1 MNNIYYALFINADGS
16 EEGMLTPNQLV
27 GIFERE
33 QLLSIL
39 RRELMLGHIHGEIPN
54 DINDNDCPPDLFAE
68 KVLAGIDTDNVWV
81 RMVAPNVEDFD
92 SDNGTF
98 INLEGMNENERE
110 ELIAKLVE
118 QGADEEELRAMIATV
133 ASDASDDS
141 EGTDDTPAEEEPLSP
156 LAAGYIGAAEHLLRM
171 AGVDYFE
178 YRKGDNQ
185 NVRS

>member
-16 EEGMLTPNQLV
+16 DEGMLTPNQLV

-39 RRELMLGHIHGEIPN
+39 RRELMLGHIHGEIPS
-54 DINDNDCPPDLFAE
+54 DINDADCPPDFFAA
-68 KVLAGIDTDNVWV
+68 KLLAGLDTDNVWI

-98 INLEGMNENERE
+98 INLEGMSDDERE
-110 ELIAKLVE
+110 ELRGRLVE
-118 QGADEEELRAMIATV
+118 QGADEEELRAMIAMA

-141 EGTDDTPAEEEPLSP
+141 KGTDDTPAEEEPLSP

-171 AGVDYFE
+171 AGIDHYA
-178 YRKGDNQ
+178 YH
-185 NVRS
+185 RSAEE

>member
-16 EEGMLTPNQLV
+16 DEGMLTPNQLV

-54 DINDNDCPPDLFAE
+54 DIDDADCPPDFFAV
-68 KVLAGIDTDNVWV
+68 KVLSGLDTDNVWF

-92 SDNGTF
+92 SDSGTF
-98 INLEGMNENERE
+98 INLEGMSDDERE
-110 ELIAKLVE
+110 ELIGRLVE
-118 QGADEEELRAMIATV
+118 QGADEEELRAMIAMA

-141 EGTDDTPAEEEPLSP
+141 EDIDDTPAEEEPLTP
-156 LAAGYIGAAEHLLRM
+156 LAAGYIGAAKELLRL
-171 AGVDYFE
+171 AGISHFE
-178 YRKGDNQ
+178 YYRDDEE
-185 NVRS
+185 

>member
-16 EEGMLTPNQLV
+16 DEGMLTPNQLV

-39 RRELMLGHIHGEIPN
+39 RRELMLGHIHGDIPN
-54 DINDNDCPPDLFAE
+54 DINDDCPPDLFAE
-68 KVLAGIDTDNVWV
+68 KVLSRLDTANVWF

-92 SDNGTF
+92 SDSGTF
-98 INLEGMNENERE
+98 INLEGMSDHERE
-110 ELIAKLVE
+110 ELIGRLVE
-118 QGADEEELRAMIATV
+118 QGANEEWLRAMIAIA

-141 EGTDDTPAEEEPLSP
+141 EGTDDTPVVKEPLTP

-171 AGVDYFE
+171 AGIDHYE
-178 YRKGDNQ
+178 YH
-185 NVRS
+185 RSDEE

>member
-16 EEGMLTPNQLV
+16 DEGMLTPNQLV

-68 KVLAGIDTDNVWV
+68 KVLAGLYTDNVWI

-98 INLEGMNENERE
+98 INLEGMNEDEQE

-118 QGADEEELRAMIATV
+118 QGADEEELRAMIARM

-141 EGTDDTPAEEEPLSP
+141 EGTDDTPAEEEPLTP
-156 LAAGYIGAAEHLLRM
+156 LAAGYVAAAEHLLRM
-171 AGVDYFE
+171 AGIDHYE
-178 YRKGDNQ
+178 YH
-185 NVRS
+185 RSGEE

>member
-16 EEGMLTPNQLV
+16 DEGMLTPNQLV

-54 DINDNDCPPDLFAE
+54 DIDDADCPPDFFAA
-68 KVLAGIDTDNVWV
+68 KVLSGLDTDNVWL

-92 SDNGTF
+92 SNNGKF
-98 INLEGMNENERE
+98 INLEGMSGDERE
-110 ELIAKLVE
+110 ELIGRLVE
-118 QGADEEELRAMIATV
+118 QGADEEELRAMIATA
-133 ASDASDDS
+133 ASDASDDG

-178 YRKGDNQ
+178 YRKGGNQ
-185 NVRS
+185 NDFA